1 MAKNPLPE
9 TPQSA
14 NLIQAGTSI
23 TGDIES
29 NGNIRI
35 DGNLKGTIHTNGK
48 VILGSTGSV
57 EGDIICINAD
67 IEGRANG
74 TIKVKELLSF
84 KASAIV
90 SGEIFTDKLS
100 IEPGAKFTG
109 TCHMDSRK
117 QESREPYGT
126 KPPATPATPEKAEK

>member
-1 MAKNPLPE
+1 MAKITLPE
-9 TPQSA
+9 VPQSA

-35 DGNLKGTIHTNGK
+35 DGNLKGTINTGGK

-57 EGDIICINAD
+57 DGDIICSNAD
-67 IEGRANG
+67 VEGRING
-74 TIKVKELLSF
+74 TVKVKELLSL
-84 KASAIV
+84 KSTALV
-90 SGEIFTDKLS
+90 NGEIFTDKLA

-109 TCHMDSRK
+109 SCRM
-117 QESREPYGT
+117 ESRRQEY
-126 KPPATPATPEKAEK
+126 PEQNETASTEE